1 MEVIAEEEI
10 DLIWCWMDSTATN
23 MKATYEWTTGRL
35 LLCNLMCNPLYSS
48 SSPKRTTTQNG
59 FILFRNIALLCT
71 ACFSP
76 MGYIHRGRSSLV
88 FLLFHVHSLY
98 CFGISFTMRIPR
110 QRALREESLSFP
122 TNTQPRKLFHKRLH
136 RQSFLLQPQEPASP
150 PSPNR
155 RPFPALPPDRSSAA
169 ASRSTHHCKTAYPR
183 PGPLAVLASHRPSCR
198 CRCERA
204 GPEAG

>member
-1 MEVIAEEEI
+1 MVSNLSQIYSSSELRTKTRIAPLSVPTTILSLSTTHMEVIAEEEI

-23 MKATYEWTTGRL
+23 MKATHEWTTGRL
-35 LLCNLMCNPLYSS
+35 LLGNLMCNPLYSS

-76 MGYIHRGRSSLV
+76 MGYIHRGRSSFV

-122 TNTQPRKLFHKRLH
+122 TNT
-136 RQSFLLQPQEPASP
+136 
-150 PSPNR
+150 
-155 RPFPALPPDRSSAA
+155 
-169 ASRSTHHCKTAYPR
+169 
-183 PGPLAVLASHRPSCR
+183 
-198 CRCERA
+198 
-204 GPEAG
+204 